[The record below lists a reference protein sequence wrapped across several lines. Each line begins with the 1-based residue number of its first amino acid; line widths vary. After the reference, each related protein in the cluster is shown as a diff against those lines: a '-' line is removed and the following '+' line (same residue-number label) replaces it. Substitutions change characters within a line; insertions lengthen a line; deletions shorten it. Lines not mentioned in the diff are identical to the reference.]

1 MTTKKKILIIYEYF
15 YPAYKAGGIVQSL
28 RNLVDLMHNDYEFY
42 CITGGY
48 DLNEPL
54 PLEGIQLN
62 CWNQVAIAD
71 EAAAN
76 VWYDDKISLSPFKL
90 HRLMAK
96 VDPDIVYINGFMSI
110 PFLMNPLWVIQYSP
124 FRKVKTIIAPRG
136 MLQEGALSL
145 KSFKKEWY
153 LKIIRFWNLTKD
165 VEWHITSKTEEPG
178 IKKLFKV
185 ADEQVHLVGNIPRHP
200 FTELNASG
208 KTSGKL
214 SLVYASIIAEKKNLL
229 FVLESL
235 RYCQLDIELNIYG
248 VIKEDAYWESC
259 LLAMGMLP
267 SHVKAVYKGGFKP
280 AEMQNIVQEHD
291 AMILMSKGENFAH
304 AIYECLGAGRP
315 VISSHYTSWNGL
327 QEKNAGWN
335 FDVEDPKLLAGEL
348 DQLARLQHA
357 DWTHF
362 CHGAQELAI
371 QYLNGQ
377 SYHEDYRKLFG

>member
-1 MTTKKKILIIYEYF
+1 LTTKKKILIIYEYF

-62 CWNQVAIAD
+62 CWNQIAIAE
-71 EAAAN
+71 EAAAY

-90 HRLMAK
+90 HWLMAK

-124 FRKVKTIIAPRG
+124 FGKVRTIIAPRG

-145 KSFKKEWY
+145 KSFKKKWY
-153 LKIIRFWNLTKD
+153 LKIVRFWNLTKG
-165 VEWHITSKTEEPG
+165 VEWHITSKTEEAG

-185 ADEQVHLVGNIPRHP
+185 ADEQLHLVGNIPRHP
-200 FTELNASG
+200 VTEKSASG
-208 KTSGKL
+208 KAPGKL

-229 FVLESL
+229 FVLDSL
-235 RYCQLDIELNIYG
+235 LYCKQDITLHIYG
-248 VIKEDAYWESC
+248 VIKEDAYWEAC
-259 LLAMGMLP
+259 LIAMGKLP
-267 SHVKAVYKGGFKP
+267 PNIKVEYKGGFKP
-280 AEMQNIVQEHD
+280 AEMQDLVQQHD

-304 AIYECLGAGRP
+304 AIYECMGAGRP
-315 VISSHYTSWNGL
+315 VISSYYTSWNGL
-327 QEKNAGWN
+327 KEKTAGWN
-335 FDVEDPKLLAGEL
+335 FGIEDPKLLAGEL
-348 DQLARLQHA
+348 DQLANLPHA

-362 CHGAQELAI
+362 CNGAHELAI
-371 QYLNGQ
+371 QYLKGQ
-377 SYHEDYRKLFG
+377 SYLEDYRKLFG